1 MTSSAAI
8 YGITPLVG
16 IEAPIW
22 TGKVAWA
29 MPTIIVI
36 DAWQWTP
43 FVYLILLAG
52 LQSLPLDVMEAARI
66 DGASTWQ
73 RFWRITMPT
82 VDPVHLHR
90 CAAALH
96 GRVNMGYAAA
106 LSYVIVLIV
115 DGSGVRVHPPGAGAL
130 SMRKRIA
137 VGLQN
142 VAIVLVL
149 IVVTFPFVWVFRHRL
164 GGTPFRFFLLAM
176 RTLILVYP
184 VYMTPLVAW
193 IMVDFF
199 REVPRE
205 MEEAA
210 LIDGCSQWGLFWRV
224 VVPVAILNFIGGWN
238 EFLFALIVQTRLVRG
253 LTLGAVQ

>member
-52 LQSLPLDVMEAARI
+52 LLSLPLDVMEAARI
-66 DGASTWQ
+66 DGASVWQ
-73 RFWRITMPT
+73 RFWRITLPLLT
-82 VDPVHLHR
+82 PFIYTR
-90 CAAALH
+90 SASRSAALH

-115 DGSGVRVHPPGAGAL
+115 MAA
-130 SMRKRIA
+130 A
-137 VGLQN
+137 Y
-142 VAIVLVL
+142 
-149 IVVTFPFVWVFRHRL
+149 VFIRL
-164 GGTPFRFFLLAM
+164 E
-176 RTLILVYP
+176 
-184 VYMTPLVAW
+184 
-193 IMVDFF
+193 
-199 REVPRE
+199 REH
-205 MEEAA
+205 
-210 LIDGCSQWGLFWRV
+210 
-224 VVPVAILNFIGGWN
+224 
-238 EFLFALIVQTRLVRG
+238 
-253 LTLGAVQ
+253 